1 MYGRK
6 QIIDK
11 IEHYYQS
18 YLNRQ
23 SDVLFNASTDELLD
37 FVLNVTICKNIVSYV
52 KELYPISNEL
62 LEKNQKTDYFN
73 YTNDITKSKE
83 YYISYCLH
91 WFDYIKAKG
100 IYAPKGYDQDCYW
113 LYSNIRGSK
122 DSMMLFKT
130 DFIRPILNYIINQLT
145 EENYIL
151 YLLDRYKQRTE
162 RFKTINPEEKREL
175 DLQQDLF
182 LYLFDEGLELGNSTN
197 IGNGEVDFIID
208 VNGNPFIIE
217 AKLYKKGTSY
227 KKYISQLKDYMGKV
241 SAYWGCLYIFTTE
254 DVTFEFKT
262 EYNNIF
268 LRTIYIGDKKP
279 SNRNTQIKIIS

>member
-1 MYGRK
+1 MDGRK

-11 IEHYYQS
+11 IEHYYQD

-23 SDVLFNASTDELLD
+23 SDVLFNSATDELLD
-37 FVLNVTICKNIVSYV
+37 LVFNATICKNIVSHV

-62 LEKNQKTDYFN
+62 LEKNQNTEYFN
-73 YTNDITKSKE
+73 YANDITKSKE

-100 IYAPKGYDQDCYW
+100 IYTPKGYDQDCYW

-145 EENYIL
+145 EENYVL

-162 RFKTINPEEKREL
+162 RFKTINPEGKREL

-197 IGNGEVDFIID
+197 IGNGEVDFIIN
-208 VNGNPFIIE
+208 VNGNPFLIE
-217 AKLYKKGTSY
+217 TKLYKKGTSY

-241 SAYWGCLYIFTTE
+241 SANWGCLYIFTTE
-254 DVTFEFKT
+254 DATFEFET
-262 EYNNIF
+262 NYNNIF
-268 LRTIYIGDKKP
+268 LRTIYIGNIKP
-279 SNRNTQIKIIS
+279 SNRNTRTITIS